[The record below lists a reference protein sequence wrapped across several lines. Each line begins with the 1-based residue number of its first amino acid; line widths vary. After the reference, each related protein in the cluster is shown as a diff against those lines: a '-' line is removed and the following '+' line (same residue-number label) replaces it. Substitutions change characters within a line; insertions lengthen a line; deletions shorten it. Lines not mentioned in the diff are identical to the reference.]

1 MRTSEFCCKWSP
13 LHYDY
18 GRTKETMMNIMARPY
33 QQKMVHN
40 PPVKPRFAGEGSFF
54 WVVDIFHDTMLKRQ
68 ASWITITLDIALL
81 GFTTFISLG
90 ATRWEEL
97 SIIDDRDIVVY
108 SKHYWKTFRKETS
121 VHDSFNG
128 RQGSGHLPSLR
139 RSSLESGT
147 RMKASVLANLH
158 LFSSKQQKTLQ
169 SVPLANFETGT
180 RTLP

>member
-1 MRTSEFCCKWSP
+1 MV
-13 LHYDY
+13 
-18 GRTKETMMNIMARPY
+18 NIMANTIRNMGFQVRPY

-40 PPVKPRFAGEGSFF
+40 PSVKPPFAGEGSFF
-54 WVVDIFHDTMLKRQ
+54 WVVDFFLWYNAETSGLTM
-68 ASWITITLDIALL
+68 TLDIALL

-97 SIIDDRDIVVY
+97 SVIDDRDIVVY
-108 SKHYWKTFRKETS
+108 SKHYYITFRKETS

-128 RQGSGHLPSLR
+128 RHGSGHLPSLR

-169 SVPLANFETGT
+169 SVPLANFETG
-180 RTLP
+180 P